1 MKDNYTYPAII
12 DVSDPSLVYIDFP
25 DFEYLS
31 TETNRSSDYIKEA
44 QECLAL
50 GLIDCEESG
59 TAAPKPTS
67 ASKIV
72 LEDHQILVYINV
84 WMPYHRTRQKIVYT
98 KKTLTIPLWLDMLAK
113 QNNINFSEI
122 LVDGLKKRLG
132 LNN

>member
-12 DVSDPSLVYIDFP
+12 DFSDSSLVYIEFP

-31 TETNRSSDYIKEA
+31 TDTDSSDDYIKAA

-50 GLIDCEESG
+50 KLIDCEESG
-59 TAAPKPTS
+59 TTVPKPSS
-67 ASKIV
+67 ANDIL
-72 LEDHQILVYINV
+72 LEDYQKLVYINV
-84 WMPYHRTRQKIVYT
+84 WMPYHRTAQKVVYT

-113 QNNINFSEI
+113 QNNINFSEV

-132 LNN
+132 LNY